1 MKFKK
6 IITSFV
12 LVIAML
18 MLAVQPAFAAEG
30 EIWYFDQR
38 YEAEY
43 TVTNTNLTPY
53 KVIDQSG
60 VLCVYGHFWKADS
73 ASYSNV
79 RLTVEIRDYPSG
91 RVLNKVS
98 AENRQYPYGDPFFID
113 AEVYAG
119 QKIQLFF
126 DVSSINNPP
135 GPYRKALVSYEA
147 YFVDQ

>member
-1 MKFKK
+1 MKTKK
-6 IITSFV
+6 IITSFILIMAM
-12 LVIAML
+12 LVI
-18 MLAVQPAFAAEG
+18 AVQPAFAAG
-30 EIWYFDQR
+30 GDVWYKDQR

-43 TVTNTNLTPY
+43 TITNNNLTPY
-53 KVIDQSG
+53 KVIAESG
-60 VLCVYGHFWKADS
+60 VLCVYGHVWKADS

-91 RVLNKVS
+91 RVLNRTVVD
-98 AENRQYPYGDPFFID
+98 NNQYPYGDPFFVD

-135 GPYRKALVSYEA
+135 GPYRKALVNYEA
-147 YFVDQ
+147 YFVDP